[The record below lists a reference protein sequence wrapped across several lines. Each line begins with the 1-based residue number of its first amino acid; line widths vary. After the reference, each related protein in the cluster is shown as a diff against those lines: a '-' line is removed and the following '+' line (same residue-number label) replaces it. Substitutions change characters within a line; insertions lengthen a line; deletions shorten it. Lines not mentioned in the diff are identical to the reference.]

1 MFVSLL
7 DCIEEDKGLL
17 VWEMTLK
24 FEALAAFIGVV
35 ALLVDGK
42 ETFPVS
48 SPIFLS
54 REGGVLIR
62 AKIIATRETF
72 YNKFFRKH

>member
-1 MFVSLL
+1 
-7 DCIEEDKGLL
+7 
-17 VWEMTLK
+17 MTLK

-35 ALLVDGK
+35 ALIVDGK

-54 REGGVLIR
+54 REGEV
-62 AKIIATRETF
+62 
-72 YNKFFRKH
+72 